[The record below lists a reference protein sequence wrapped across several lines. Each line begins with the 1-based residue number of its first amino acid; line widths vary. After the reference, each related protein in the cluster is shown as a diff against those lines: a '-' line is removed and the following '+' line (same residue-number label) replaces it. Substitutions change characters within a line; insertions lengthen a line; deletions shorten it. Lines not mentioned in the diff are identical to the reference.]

1 MAFQARSVQCP
12 EHGPQQ
18 ETFVC
23 QHIVQG
29 LKKNLA
35 QGFWIAEDPENL
47 RPDAWCTCC
56 NDALHKAGGEWNDET
71 EAIANVKLLCGVCYD
86 KVKSM
91 NSAPKKWW
99 QI

>member
-1 MAFQARSVQCP
+1 MTPQTRSVQCP

-23 QHIVQG
+23 QHIAQG

-47 RPDAWCTCC
+47 RPDAWCTSC
-56 NDALHKAGGEWNDET
+56 NDALHKAGGEWEWT
-71 EAIANVKLLCGVCYD
+71 EDRGDSECKITVWRVL
-86 KVKSM
+86 
-91 NSAPKKWW
+91 
-99 QI
+99 